1 VVRWWEG
8 GRTREK
14 ISSRHV
20 PIKTKGVAQHD
31 KFDMT
36 APPAFATPTSKEKKK
51 KKTTKIKRDNNKI
64 KVRFLS
70 FFLSFNLFFFVF
82 I

>member
-1 VVRWWEG
+1 MVLKCFCKLSAWGGEG

-20 PIKTKGVAQHD
+20 PIKTKGVAQND
-31 KFDMT
+31 KLYMT
-36 APPAFATPTSKEKKK
+36 APPAFATPTSEEKKK
-51 KKTTKIKRDNNKI
+51 KKNKSP
-64 KVRFLS
+64 FS
-70 FFLSFNLFFFVF
+70 FSLSFNLFIFFVF